1 MQFLSSLPLRVQLLS
16 VFAVLGLLSIS
27 IIAIESTQV
36 GSSALHEKSS
46 NMLTSIT
53 ENKAREIESYFH
65 QIQNQV
71 LTYSENKMIIDA
83 MRDFSSS
90 YYELEGQLRGSNAR
104 GWENNVKAYYEE
116 GFLKQLANNTGVT
129 EAFDPYHPGTNT
141 ALYLQNLYIAE
152 NPNPLG
158 EKDVLNTAGDTSAYS
173 KHHEAYHPVI
183 RSYLQKFGYYDI
195 FLIDDITGDIVYS
208 VFKEV
213 DYATSLL
220 TGPYNETNFAEAF
233 KEASQATEKDFV
245 SFRDFKEYT
254 PSYAA
259 PASFI
264 ASPIFDGDER
274 LGVLIFQMPVDNI
287 NEVMTGGNKW
297 KENGLG
303 ETGET
308 YLVSVSDKTMRSI
321 GRGIY
326 EDPGAYVKKLQET
339 GVNQAEAKKIELY
352 GTTLLY
358 KTIDTDP
365 VREAGNG
372 QTGIM
377 SNLNATGDLVLSS
390 YRPVDILGEK
400 WAVVAEIHEGETF
413 ASAQALVKIIAISGA
428 LIMLVLMGIGMVF
441 TRSLTNPIGRLKE
454 AAGSVAQ
461 GDTEVKVEM
470 DRKDE
475 LGQLGISFN
484 AMVESIREGSRQV
497 QEEKEKVEKAVLE
510 AERAQVEAQQYND
523 YLSRKVD
530 TILTEMDKF
539 AEGDLTVHL
548 HVERDDEIGKLYD
561 GFNRAVGQVHLM
573 IEQMSDAITT
583 TSSSA
588 DQINV
593 SAESLASG
601 SQEQSYQA
609 TEVAA
614 AVEEMSSTIMENAK
628 LATSTSDL
636 TNQCGKAAEKGG
648 NVVSKTIEKMQQI
661 ADVVQVSAGIIERL
675 GESSQQIGEIIS
687 VINEIAD
694 QTNLLALNAAIEAAR
709 AGEQGKGFAVVA
721 DEVRK
726 LAERTTD
733 STQQI
738 AEMIKSIQAETEQ
751 AVVAMKDGR
760 NRVDEGLGLA
770 DNAGGALEEIVT
782 NIHNVVDLVTQ
793 IATATEEQAQ
803 TSTSISQNVVKISD
817 LSSESAQGITEI
829 SGSAQQLNSL
839 TAELN
844 GLMRRFRLNN
854 LSFSDGNSHSYNDY
868 ETDYAEA
875 TF

>member
-1 MQFLSSLPLRVQLLS
+1 MSM
-16 VFAVLGLLSIS
+16 FAILGLLSIS
-27 IIAIESTQV
+27 IIAFESTKV
-36 GSSALHEKSS
+36 GSEALHEKSS

-53 ENKAREIESYFH
+53 ENKAREIESYFS

-71 LTYSENKMIIDA
+71 LTYSENQMIIDA
-83 MRDFSSS
+83 MRDFSDSF
-90 YYELEGQLRGSNAR
+90 YELDGQVRGRNAS
-104 GWENNVKAYYEE
+104 GWESNVKAYYED
-116 GFLKQLANNTGVT
+116 GFLKQLTTNTGVA
-129 EAFDPYHPGTNT
+129 EAFDPYHPGTNI
-141 ALYLQNLYIAE
+141 ALYLQNMYIAE

-173 KHHEAYHPVI
+173 RHHAAYHPII

-195 FLIDDITGDIVYS
+195 FLIDDETGDIVYS

-220 TGPYNETNFAEAF
+220 TGPYSETNFAEAF

-245 SFRDFKEYT
+245 AFRDFKEYT

-297 KENGLG
+297 EENGLG
-303 ETGET
+303 STGET

-321 GRGIY
+321 GRGVF
-326 EDPGAYVKKLQET
+326 EDPATYVQRIQEAGT
-339 GVNQAEAKKIELY
+339 NSTEAKKIELY

-358 KTIDTDP
+358 KTVDTDP
-365 VREAGNG
+365 VREAATG

-377 SNLNATGDLVLSS
+377 SNLNVTGDLVLSS
-390 YRPVDILGEK
+390 YRPVNILGEK
-400 WAVVAEIHEGETF
+400 WAVVAEIQESETF
-413 ASAQALVKIIAISGA
+413 ASAQTLVKIIVISGA
-428 LIMLVLMGIGMVF
+428 LIMLVLMGIGLVF
-441 TRSLTNPIGRLKE
+441 TRSLTRPLERLKD
-454 AAGSVAQ
+454 AASSVAK
-461 GDTEVKVEM
+461 GDTEVTVEM
-470 DRKDE
+470 NRKDE
-475 LGQLGISFN
+475 LGQLGVSFN
-484 AMVESIREGSRQV
+484 AMVDSIREGNRQV
-497 QEEKEKVEKAVLE
+497 REEKEKVEKAVQD
-510 AERAQVEAQQYND
+510 AERAQLEAQQYNE
-523 YLSRKVD
+523 YLSRKVEVM
-530 TILTEMDKF
+530 LAEMDRF
-539 AEGDLTVHL
+539 AEGDLTVNL
-548 HVERDDEIGKLYD
+548 EVERDDEIGKLFD
-561 GFNRAVGQVHLM
+561 GFNRAVRQVHLM
-573 IEQMSDAITT
+573 IEQMLEAVTT

-593 SAESLASG
+593 ASESLATG
-601 SQEQSYQA
+601 AQEQSYQA

-636 TNQCGKAAEKGG
+636 TNQCGEAAEKGG
-648 NVVSKTIEKMQQI
+648 TVVSKTIEKMQQI
-661 ADVVQVSAGIIERL
+661 ADVVQLSAGIIERL

-751 AVVAMKDGR
+751 AVVAMQDGR
-760 NRVDEGLGLA
+760 DRVDEGLGLA

-803 TSTSISQNVVKISD
+803 TSTSISQNVVKISG

-844 GLMRRFRLNN
+844 DLMRQFKLKNE
-854 LSFSDGNSHSYNDY
+854 SFSSSVNHSYQDY
-868 ETDYAEA
+868 ETDYSLEG
-875 TF
+875 F